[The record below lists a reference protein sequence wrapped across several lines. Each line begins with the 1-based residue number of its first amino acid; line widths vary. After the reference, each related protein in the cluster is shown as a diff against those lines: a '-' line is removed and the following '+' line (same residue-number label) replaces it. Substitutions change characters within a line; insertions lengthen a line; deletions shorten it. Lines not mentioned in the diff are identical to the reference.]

1 MVLRRRVVYLLS
13 HYSIVS
19 AVCSLWFSVV
29 STKINLAERNN
40 VLEEHNVSIYMAKV
54 QIFFMTVTNSTVPK
68 KYMSLCTFKQMTTTQ
83 YSTGKMH
90 CIHGQYEQPTS
101 TDGVSML
108 QSSTF
113 SGLRVAKTKLREF
126 LGPTTGPS
134 VEPRV
139 SSAILASAF

>member
-1 MVLRRRVVYLLS
+1 MLS
-13 HYSIVS
+13 HYSITS
-19 AVCSLWFSVV
+19 AVCSLGFSVV

-40 VLEEHNVSIYMAKV
+40 VLEEFNVSICMAKV
-54 QIFFMTVTNSTVPK
+54 QIFFTTVTNCTK
-68 KYMSLCTFKQMTTTQ
+68 TIYMSLCIIKQMATTQ
-83 YSTGKMH
+83 CSTGKMN
-90 CIHGQYEQPTS
+90 CIHGQHEQRTC
-101 TDGVSML
+101 TDDVSML

-139 SSAILASAF
+139 SSAILANAF

>member
-1 MVLRRRVVYLLS
+1 MYLLS
-13 HYSIVS
+13 NYSIMS
-19 AVCSLWFSVV
+19 AVCSLGFAVV
-29 STKINLAERNN
+29 STKINLAER
-40 VLEEHNVSIYMAKV
+40 HNVSEECNVSICMAKV
-54 QIFFMTVTNSTVPK
+54 QIFFTTVTNSTVPK
-68 KYMSLCTFKQMTTTQ
+68 QYMSLYTIKQMATTQ
-83 YSTGKMH
+83 HSTGKMH
-90 CIHGQYEQPTS
+90 CTHGHYEQPTC

-139 SSAILASAF
+139 SSAILANAF

>member
-1 MVLRRRVVYLLS
+1 MYLLS
-13 HYSIVS
+13 HYSIMS
-19 AVCSLWFSVV
+19 GVCSLEFSVV

-40 VLEEHNVSIYMAKV
+40 VLEECNVPICMVKV

-68 KYMSLCTFKQMTTTQ
+68 QYMSLCTIKQMATTQ
-83 YSTGKMH
+83 CSTGKMH
-90 CIHGQYEQPTS
+90 YIHGQYEQPTC
-101 TDGVSML
+101 TDGVSTL

-139 SSAILASAF
+139 SSAILANAF